1 MQGVKIA
8 TDGFAE
14 LVVSKPCKDLMRKIM
29 DEWNV
34 ENGVVE
40 GGVQVGEVDRKEK
53 LKRSNTLPDIL

>member
-34 ENGVVE
+34 ENGVE
-40 GGVQVGEVDRKEK
+40 GGAQNSEADWKEK

>member
-34 ENGVVE
+34 ENGVE
-40 GGVQVGEVDRKEK
+40 GEAKNAEVDRKEK

>member
-34 ENGVVE
+34 ENGVE
-40 GGVQVGEVDRKEK
+40 GGAQNSEADRKEK